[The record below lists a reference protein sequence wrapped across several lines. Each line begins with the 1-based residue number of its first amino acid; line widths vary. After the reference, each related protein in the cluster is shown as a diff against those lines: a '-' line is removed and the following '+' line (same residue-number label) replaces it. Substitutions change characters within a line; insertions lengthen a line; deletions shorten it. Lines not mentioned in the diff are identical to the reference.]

1 MRKPCR
7 CSGCGKVGHRLP
19 SCREVPGREGKSR
32 CAGCKEWLPDEA
44 FSIRNRT
51 TGQLQRLCKECLRP
65 YRRKWYRKHH
75 EEQVA
80 RTLANREAKKA
91 LIRDLKSKPCV
102 DCGQSYHWFVMDF
115 DHRNGEKTKNVS
127 RLLQEGVATEKLL
140 AEIAKCDLVCSNCHR
155 IRTWERLTVE
165 ERARIRDAVLEGHEK
180 ARSRGVVFGAKRKP
194 PKP

>member
-1 MRKPCR
+1 
-7 CSGCGKVGHRLP
+7 
-19 SCREVPGREGKSR
+19 
-32 CAGCKEWLPDEA
+32 
-44 FSIRNRT
+44 
-51 TGQLQRLCKECLRP
+51 
-65 YRRKWYRKHH
+65 
-75 EEQVA
+75 
-80 RTLANREAKKA
+80 
-91 LIRDLKSKPCV
+91 
-102 DCGQSYHWFVMDF
+102 
-115 DHRNGEKTKNVS
+115 VS